1 MVVEN
6 NSEKISKIDELKNL
20 SKSEIRTEVNKLNN
34 WIKDYSDVF
43 KNAEWYLYKYI
54 KKVQSALNE
63 DWRGDDERAYKSLSK
78 LKDSIRISK
87 EKQKDSIWTSNE
99 HLQRMVNEVVDR
111 IDNAEN
117 EMFEILKANKEQSY
131 MKKQNEAIEKRSGKK
146 FFEFDQKNNQY
157 TFTEASN
164 TPKIHEVLKYFFKDD
179 ENVYTIDYSNCKNEN
194 IKKKMIDALW
204 GTAKCSIKYN
214 SDKWTYNLIN
224 ESWEISQRAL
234 IWEGVTL
241 KTAKAGAYEA
251 KVKQKAIAEKLPT
264 YNENT
269 FVWSAKYKALEGAMW
284 DTLKSKINNTT
295 DRAKFMIETEKR
307 LDEIIKNQKRSWWE
321 LENWEPISKIN
332 FRSGLME
339 VHFINKEGLKEDI
352 TLWEDEKQL
361 WKKLYDILDDNEG
374 AYKNYLTMRIKEK
387 WNEADRFSRR
397 SQVFVWTENVED
409 NVSLQKNI
417 ENFSYW
423 LGLIAKLVDKIN
435 DEDGTTKEVAALKVA
450 VRNYLYSLENA
461 NPSEEEIKKAKQNLW
476 ELFIQYKGN
485 DWSWSRMSDSEAK
498 SMISTILS
506 SDRVNAQRA
515 VRELWSKLN
524 IFGNTKTTF
533 LRDEIWENKDIGFNK
548 KGFSEAFKRIGGK
561 LELWENDLRMNEK
574 IQLIDELYN
583 NSWNNESVFK
593 FLKKKELLPAELAF
607 SDEGVEDACK
617 KIKSVLDARKN
628 SLRNLNYGP
637 NEFKASQEKEI
648 LKLEAKGNAITDE
661 ERIRLQSLRILI
673 ANPELMEEQIAHAKE
688 QAEFAIKYGDIAP
701 MIRGSLAFAL
711 AKNGDGM
718 KWTNADIF
726 NSSYWLNGRYDFSDE
741 TAVWLW
747 EAGKMIIEEVAIAT
761 VAIAAG
767 ALTGGAWAVAV
778 YALRAAMTWAKIAR
792 IANKTSKIKRIF
804 SAAKYYR
811 QIWKNTEKAIQSAK
825 LAKKAINSA
834 KNLEKAAKATKAIE
848 KWSNTV
854 KLLGVGNRV
863 AEAGKTIEK
872 WSNAVK
878 ILGVGNRVAE
888 AGKAVKTVDH
898 IHDLSKVW
906 KLTELAAK
914 GTHLVFEGVGFHVTS
929 TVLRNALNGETLTE
943 WLWDL
948 KGYIHSIAFLWILKA
963 IGGPLQNITGAG
975 IKKILGEKYAANT
988 LWKALQWITS
998 IGAEL
1003 WGLML
1008 AEQGISLAFDQKLSE
1023 ITGEGIV
1030 QSLGLIL
1037 GLRAYGRGKMKIKNW
1052 RTSASGKL
1060 QDVTIEWENGEV
1072 VKVDPKWKVIESN
1085 VPAIIKGTDI
1095 LNKKGKTPQK
1105 KIDTSKTELKQIE
1118 AHKTE
1123 PKQTEAEKQTEVE
1136 KQAEL
1141 EIIENDSQSV
1151 KNIKAEINN
1160 AIGGLKILEIHD
1172 NLYKS
1177 KRSKIKKEKL
1187 DTFDEII
1194 RLNEDAITKRR
1205 QEIQDLKAKLN
1216 DQLKAEGKA
1225 TQENTTEQNREQ
1237 TKKEST
1243 TENTE
1248 NTKTSEKEVQENNKQ
1263 MDDILKWSAEKSIET
1278 KLKEIKDFIE
1288 KKLNKKFNKTIQLS
1302 EQAVKTLVGIRNL
1315 IKKFW
1320 KLTYKQLKTHIKTL
1334 SDMIKDNKIVRFL
1347 LEWWFCG
1354 RVKRNETKKEDL
1366 NNKEQRTTEK
1376 EKILKEDD
1384 IIFEKQEVKVE
1395 KSDKKISFEKNNIE
1409 GFKEMFEKY
1418 RLNGEKIPVGNF
1430 EGMEIV
1436 KSDLMKILQENW
1448 YVAKHQIKIGKETV
1462 YLSDVFNKWKDYL
1475 VGYTADWEIRLFY
1488 KSESEGLRRSCDWIR
1503 SDWAYSKWERIENY
1517 SYETTT
1523 QVEHS
1528 IGEFF
1533 DSLPQRKSWIDSQ
1546 DPFTVI
1552 ANKYGHIPNIL
1563 RPSLQTGV
1571 QVEKIGKFEHNNAV
1585 KYYQYKSVNAVQEFY
1600 RNLKTDITLSWIS
1613 ETYSFQHPGLWEI
1626 HVDIVKAKL
1635 KDGTDI
1641 ELHFWHAVNDNPNSV
1656 FIIRWDYL
1664 EWDVN
1669 SFGIK
1674 SKQLNL
1680 WPLWA
1685 KPIDYTSQ
1693 VPIDWMSNNFKRYG
1707 ENYVDIRPLY
1717 QEMPLIK
1724 SYKEMIKKAENKSET
1739 KSKNNTWQESAK
1751 EGIVVQWVELKINS
1765 EQKIDSY
1772 WIELVDKLAP
1782 NQEYQLSL
1790 GKKTFTIKKTKDGFA
1805 LIETDTPKQI
1815 KGFEKT
1821 YYTMKKIKEG
1831 ESIILG
1837 RNSDFQHWFN
1847 LNSPYISSKHVEI
1860 TMLGWNLIIADLNS
1874 TNGTKIKKVERSR
1887 HHEPEIVEGFYE
1899 NKVEEEYDPYLDTTN
1914 TVNNATAVDEYLNH
1928 NLDNNLDMNY

>member
-747 EAGKMIIEEVAIAT
+747 EAGKMIIEEVAIAA

-778 YALRAAMTWAKIAR
+778 YALRAAMTGAKIAR
-792 IANKTSKIKRIF
+792 VANKASKIKRIF
-804 SAAKYYR
+804 SAVKCYWK
-811 QIWKNTEKAIQSAK
+811 IWKNTEKAIQSAK
-825 LAKKAINSA
+825 LAKKAANSV
-834 KNLEKAAKATKAIE
+834 KNIETVAKATKARE
-848 KWSNTV
+848 KWSKTV

-863 AEAGKTIEK
+863 AEAGRAI
-872 WSNAVK
+872 
-878 ILGVGNRVAE
+878 
-888 AGKAVKTVDH
+888 KTVDH

-914 GTHLVFEGVGFHVTS
+914 GTHLVFEGVWFHVTS
-929 TVLRNALNGETLTE
+929 TILRNALNGETLTE

-1105 KIDTSKTELKQIE
+1105 KIDTSKTEQKQIE

-1123 PKQTEAEKQTEVE
+1123 PKQTEAEKQTE
-1136 KQAEL
+1136 L
-1141 EIIENDSQSV
+1141 ETNENDSQSV

-1160 AIGGLKILEIHD
+1160 AINELKKLEIQD

-1187 DTFDEII
+1187 DTFDELI
-1194 RLNEDAITKRR
+1194 RLNKDAITKRR
-1205 QEIQDLKAKLN
+1205 QEIQDLKAKLR

-1237 TKKEST
+1237 TKKESS

-1263 MDDILKWSAEKSIET
+1263 MDDILKWSAEKSIEI

-1288 KKLNKKFNKTIQLS
+1288 KQLSKKFNKTIQLS

-1334 SDMIKDNKIVRFL
+1334 SDMIKDNKVVRFL

-1354 RVKRNETKKEDL
+1354 RVKRTETKKEDL
-1366 NNKEQRTTEK
+1366 NNKEQRATEK

-1384 IIFEKQEVKVE
+1384 VIFEKEEEKIE

-1436 KSDLMKILQENW
+1436 KSDLIKILQENW

-1462 YLSDVFNKWKDYL
+1462 YLSDVFNKWRDYL

-1488 KSESEGLRRSCDWIR
+1488 KSQSEGLRRSCDWIR
-1503 SDWAYSKWERIENY
+1503 SDWGYSKWERIENC

-1533 DSLPQRKSWIDSQ
+1533 DNLPQRKSWIDSQ

-1837 RNSDFQHWFN
+1837 KNSDFQHWFN